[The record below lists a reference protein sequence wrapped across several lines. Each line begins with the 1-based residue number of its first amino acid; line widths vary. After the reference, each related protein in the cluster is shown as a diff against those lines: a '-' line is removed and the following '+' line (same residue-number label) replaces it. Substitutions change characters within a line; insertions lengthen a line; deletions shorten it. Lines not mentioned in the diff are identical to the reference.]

1 MVATTP
7 VCYNPSSRCLAPNL
21 LRQRFS
27 HRSSFP
33 DSFSASRSNFFSG
46 FVLGRPLSVGNRL
59 WLQHNMDELIKNYAL
74 RDKNS
79 DEGVQVI
86 EQETLIDG
94 SSQLGMFARRELE
107 PILNRLSKWMISAF
121 FGALILWRHDA
132 ESLWFAAGSILNAMF
147 SVLLKRILNQERPS
161 TVKSDPGMPSTH
173 GQSIFFFV
181 AFAIL
186 SSIEWLGLSVP
197 SSIISGLVLALGS
210 YFSYL
215 RVSQQLHTAS
225 QVVVGAIIGS
235 IDSILCYW
243 LWNAVVVGAY
253 ESSQWVRVAVVSG
266 SLAICFGFVIYVI
279 RHWLKDD

>member
-1 MVATTP
+1 MVATSP
-7 VCYNPSSRCLAPNL
+7 LCYNPSSRCLAPSL
-21 LRQRFS
+21 LRQRFC
-27 HRSSFP
+27 HRSSFA
-33 DSFSASRSNFFSG
+33 DAFSASRSTFFSG
-46 FVLGRPLSVGNRL
+46 FVLRRPLSRGNRL
-59 WLQHNMDELIKNYAL
+59 WLQNNMDELIKNYAI

-79 DEGVQVI
+79 DEGVQVL

-94 SSQLGMFARRELE
+94 PSRLGKFALRELE
-107 PILNRLSKWMISAF
+107 PILNRLSKWMVSAF

-132 ESLWFAAGSILNAMF
+132 ESLWFAAGSILNAVF
-147 SVLLKRILNQERPS
+147 SVVLKRILNQERPS
-161 TVKSDPGMPSTH
+161 TLKSDPGMPSTH

-186 SSIEWLGLSVP
+186 SSIEWLGLSG
-197 SSIISGLVLALGS
+197 SSVTISGLAVVLGS

-235 IDSILCYW
+235 IDSVLWYW
-243 LWNAVVVGAY
+243 LWNAFVLDAFA
-253 ESSQWVRVAVVSG
+253 SSLWVRVAVLLG
-266 SLAICFGFVIYVI
+266 SAAICFGFVIYVI